1 MGSASFYFSPC
12 PQPPRSKRSQ
22 ISPHG
27 VPVHIWRQSFR
38 TSVVRKMHLVSHLHG
53 PESASITH

>member
-12 PQPPRSKRSQ
+12 PPPPRSKRSQ

-27 VPVHIWRQSFR
+27 VPVHIWRQSFK
-38 TSVVRKMHLVSHLHG
+38 TSVVRKMHFVSH
-53 PESASITH
+53 

>member
-38 TSVVRKMHLVSHLHG
+38 TSVVRKMHFVSH
-53 PESASITH
+53 